1 MAKKNAP
8 EVKEEQKIQTKY
20 DRKMAE
26 RKAQEK
32 KDKRD
37 EKIFKIVSSVI
48 GIVLV
53 LAIVIGIGSTIVKK
67 QVAVNGTYIQVGDRD
82 VSRLEYDFTI
92 MFVWAIICQHTVL
105 WFPTWVLIQ
114 PGILTSSLMMRT

>member
-67 QVAVNGTYIQVGDRD
+67 QVAVNSKI
-82 VSRLEYDFTI
+82 FTI
-92 MFVWAIICQHTVL
+92 TAGIVAFFVLNARSKSFAAVTIGNATESTLASVIKNTA
-105 WFPTWVLIQ
+105 
-114 PGILTSSLMMRT
+114 R